1 VNPTAI
7 AVRAVE
13 KRFGGAAALAGI
25 DLELDAGASL
35 AVLGPNGAGKSTLIR
50 LMAGLGRPTAGNL
63 EIEGA
68 PASGRDARARVGL
81 LADATFLYPQLSARE
96 NLIFAGRL
104 YSLAD
109 PSARAD
115 ALLADEGMGE
125 VANRP
130 VGEFSRGMAQRLA
143 IARSLVHDP
152 RILLLDEPFT
162 GLDRR
167 GAERLSQRLRRLHQE
182 GRTLVLVTHDFS
194 RAAEVADR
202 AIVLSRGRIVG
213 RLAAGDVDA
222 DSLER
227 AYLEVAD
234 TAA

>member
-1 VNPTAI
+1 VSPSAI
-7 AVRAVE
+7 AVRSVE
-13 KRFGGAAALAGI
+13 KRFGGAAALAEI
-25 DLELDAGASL
+25 DLELDPGASL
-35 AVLGPNGAGKSTLIR
+35 AILGPNGAGKSTLVR

-68 PASGRDARARVGL
+68 PATGRQARARVGL

-115 ALLADEGMGE
+115 ALLADEGLCD

-130 VGEFSRGMAQRLA
+130 AGEFSRGMAQRLA

-152 RILLLDEPFT
+152 PILLLDEPFT

-167 GAERLSQRLRRLHQE
+167 GAERLSQRLCRLHQE
-182 GRTLVLVTHDFS
+182 GRTLVLVTHDFT

-202 AIVLSRGRIVG
+202 AIVLSRGRIVSRIDTG
-213 RLAAGDVDA
+213 ELNADA
-222 DSLER
+222 LER
-227 AYLEVAD
+227 AYLE
-234 TAA
+234 AAEGAE